1 MSNQI
6 SQVSSN
12 EEIDPSVNTE
22 INIEP
27 NPDITS
33 EVNTEII
40 PNIHIPESPKS
51 ELNWIE
57 YTAVCDKGKVRE
69 ANEDAYLVE
78 PWQNQDGSEALLV
91 VVADGM
97 GGHRG
102 GKEAADIAIKTFK
115 ELLNQPFLTDKE
127 KLFELLVRYFHKAD
141 ENIREQACQS
151 FKLMDMGTTIVLAV
165 FTPDFYIY
173 LHAGDCRFYHIR
185 KDEPIRISQDHSV
198 VQVLIEL
205 GKITEKDVATHP
217 MRSVVNSSLGGRN
230 ATGTFTVS
238 PQWNEETPPIY
249 PYEAGDIFLLCSD
262 GLHGEVTKEKI
273 LEIAQNH
280 SEAPELI
287 TQTLLD
293 TALENGGK
301 DNITVVAVRGV
312 KKDIVLSS
320 S

>member
-1 MSNQI
+1 MSNQL
-6 SQVSSN
+6 SQVSNN
-12 EEIDPSVNTE
+12 EEVNPSVNTE
-22 INIEP
+22 IA
-27 NPDITS
+27 S
-33 EVNTEII
+33 EVNTEITAEI
-40 PNIHIPESPKS
+40 NIPESK
-51 ELNWIE
+51 LTWIE
-57 YTAVCDKGKVRE
+57 YKAICDKGKVRE

-78 PWQNQDGSEALLV
+78 PWQNGSEALLV

-102 GKEAADIAIKTFK
+102 GKEAADIAIATFK
-115 ELLNQPFLTDKE
+115 ELLYQPFPTDNKE
-127 KLFELLVRYFHKAD
+127 LFDLLVSYFYKAD

-151 FKLMDMGTTIVLAV
+151 FKLMDMGTTIVIAV

-185 KDEPIRISQDHSV
+185 QEELIRVSQDHSV

>member
-12 EEIDPSVNTE
+12 EEVDPSVNTE

-27 NPDITS
+27 NTDISS
-33 EVNTEII
+33 EVNTEITI
-40 PNIHIPESPKS
+40 EINIPESPESK
-51 ELNWIE
+51 LTWIE
-57 YTAVCDKGKVRE
+57 YNPVCDKGKVRE

-78 PWQNQDGSEALLV
+78 PWLNEALLV

-102 GKEAADIAIKTFK
+102 GKEAADIAIDTFK
-115 ELLNQPFLTDKE
+115 ELLNQPFPTDNKE
-127 KLFELLVRYFHKAD
+127 LFGLLVSYFYKAD

-151 FKLMDMGTTIVLAV
+151 FKLMDMGTTIVVAV
-165 FTPDFYIY
+165 FTPDSYIY

-185 KDEPIRISQDHSV
+185 KDEPIRISKDHSV

-238 PQWNEETPPIY
+238 PQWDDENPPIY
-249 PYEAGDIFLLCSD
+249 SYDEGDIFLLCSD
-262 GLHGEVTKEKI
+262 GLHGEVFLEEILKI
-273 LEIAQNH
+273 TTEH
-280 SEAPELI
+280 SESSELI
-287 TQTLLD
+287 NQELLQ
-293 TALENGGK
+293 TALKNGGK
-301 DNITVVAVRGV
+301 DNITVVTAIAKNQETKEVTAN
-312 KKDIVLSS
+312 
-320 S
+320 